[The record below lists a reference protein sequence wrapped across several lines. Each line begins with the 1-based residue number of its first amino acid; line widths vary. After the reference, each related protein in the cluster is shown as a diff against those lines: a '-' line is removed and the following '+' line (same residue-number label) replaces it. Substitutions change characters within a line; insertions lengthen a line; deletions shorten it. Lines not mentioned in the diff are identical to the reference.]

1 MEKSETDDVEYVS
14 LQLRGVDADRFRDYK
29 RREIIDQNSVAAKK
43 LIFERLAQIE
53 RKSEEAA

>member
-1 MEKSETDDVEYVS
+1 MEKSQTSEVEYVS

-43 LIFERLAQIE
+43 LMFERLAQIE

>member
-1 MEKSETDDVEYVS
+1 MEKSQTSDVEYVS

-43 LIFERLAQIE
+43 LMFERLAQIE